1 MTALSKGANTAV
13 PTGPLR
19 AVVRHRTGPGVP
31 EVDVSALLLTEAGKV
46 RDDTDFVFYNAPVHP
61 GGAVRHVGGSPG
73 EQRVDVDLGRVEP
86 AVDRVVLSA
95 SADGGT
101 FGQVPGLRLVV
112 EDASGA
118 ELVSYDVTDAGSE
131 TAFVLGELY
140 RRQGAWKLR
149 AVGQGWS
156 SGLAGLATDF
166 GISVDDAPAPT
177 AAAAAPAAPPAAAA
191 APAAST
197 GSAVSL
203 KKQKQVDLEKRAARE
218 APQLVDLVK
227 KASVSLQKRGLDDH
241 TARVAVC
248 LDISGSMHGLYRSGK
263 VQALLERVLALALRF
278 DDDGAVDVF
287 TFGVDGHEAGTL
299 DLSTVGGYT
308 QKAAARL
315 EGGTRYAKAMR
326 LVRRHYFGSDEA
338 RSTPLSARVPVYC
351 MFVTDGETSDRGD
364 ASDQVRS
371 SSYEPLFWQFMAI
384 DEGAGRGF
392 GGALQGRGGGLF
404 GRRGAAPAAVPG
416 VVPTS
421 AFPFLEELDDM
432 GGRFVDNADFFAVSD
447 PVGIPDEQL
456 FDLLMTEYPG
466 WLEAARA
473 KGLLQG

>member
-1 MTALSKGANTAV
+1 MTALSKGANSAV
-13 PTGPLR
+13 PTAALR
-19 AVVRHRTGPGVP
+19 AVLRHGTGPGVP
-31 EVDVSALLLTEAGKV
+31 DVDMSALLLTDTGKV

-61 GGAVRHVGGSPG
+61 GSPVRHVGGSAG
-73 EQRVDVDLGRVEP
+73 EQRVDVDLAGVEA
-86 AVDRVVLSA
+86 AVERVVLSA

-101 FGQVPGLRLVV
+101 FGQVPGLRLVLQ
-112 EDASGA
+112 DAAGS
-118 ELVSYDVTDAGSE
+118 ELVSYDVTDAGAE

-140 RRQGAWKLR
+140 RRQGGWKLR
-149 AVGQGWS
+149 AVGQGWA

-166 GISVDDAPAPT
+166 GISVDDAPA
-177 AAAAAPAAPPAAAA
+177 AAVTPAAPATPAP
-191 APAAST
+191 
-197 GSAVSL
+197 SAVSL

-287 TFGVDGHEAGTL
+287 TFGLDGHEAGTL
-299 DLSTVGGYT
+299 DLSTVKGYT
-308 QKAAARL
+308 QVAAARL

-326 LVRRHYFGSDEA
+326 LVRRHYFGSDAA
-338 RSTPLSARVPVYC
+338 RSTPLAQPVPVYC

-384 DEGAGRGF
+384 DEGAG
-392 GGALQGRGGGLF
+392 GGLGAALQGRGGGLF
-404 GRRGAAPAAVPG
+404 GRRPAAQAPAG

-432 GGRFVDNADFFAVSD
+432 GGRYVDNADFFAVSD

-466 WLEAARA
+466 WLTAARA